1 MIKLFQDSKRG
12 FYMTQDEFAKK
23 AELWIQKDKKTWT
36 HITMLAYFCT
46 RYKEKHGVNFRFA
59 RWKGEPAKT
68 KESRDFSKL
77 LKSFCQKNTSLCQK
91 KRKPYKKQKPY
102 QKYITI

>member
-12 FYMTQDEFAKK
+12 FYMTQNEFAEK
-23 AELWIQKDKKTWT
+23 AEDWVKKDRKTWT

-59 RWKGEPAKT
+59 RWNGVPAKT
-68 KESRDFSKL
+68 KESRDFSRL
-77 LKSFCQKNTSLCQK
+77 LKEFLPEDFVSMTKEDKSNQSKS
-91 KRKPYKKQKPY
+91 RGV
-102 QKYITI
+102 I